1 LIEIILFALGIT
13 TGIYGVLVGAGG
25 GFILAPVLILFFSK
39 DPEVAAGTSL
49 ALVSINSISGFIAYR
64 KTGFIDVRSG
74 LLFAVAAIPG
84 SVLAPFVLDAMPGN
98 TFRTLFGVLLLAL
111 AVHMFFRRGHR
122 EEDTEYSGSEIIFDS
137 SFPKWMD
144 FTVKERKIKSSVG
157 VTFIYKFN
165 ESMAVTFNLILGFV
179 SSFFGTGGG
188 FLRTPIL
195 VSVFSF
201 PIKVAVATS
210 IFSLSFYATIG
221 AAAHAFNQNIEWYP
235 TLVWGGI
242 GLVLG
247 GQIGARVAQRIK
259 SFWILK
265 LLLLV
270 VLFLGVQLVLEGL
283 WPGLI
288 NLPEAH

>member
-1 LIEIILFALGIT
+1 
-13 TGIYGVLVGAGG
+13 
-25 GFILAPVLILFFSK
+25 
-39 DPEVAAGTSL
+39 
-49 ALVSINSISGFIAYR
+49 
-64 KTGFIDVRSG
+64 
-74 LLFAVAAIPG
+74 
-84 SVLAPFVLDAMPGN
+84 
-98 TFRTLFGVLLLAL
+98 
-111 AVHMFFRRGHR
+111 MFFRRGHR

-195 VSVFSF
+195 VSEFSF

>member
-1 LIEIILFALGIT
+1 
-13 TGIYGVLVGAGG
+13 
-25 GFILAPVLILFFSK
+25 
-39 DPEVAAGTSL
+39 
-49 ALVSINSISGFIAYR
+49 
-64 KTGFIDVRSG
+64 
-74 LLFAVAAIPG
+74 
-84 SVLAPFVLDAMPGN
+84 
-98 TFRTLFGVLLLAL
+98 
-111 AVHMFFRRGHR
+111 MFFHRGHR

-210 IFSLSFYATIG
+210 IFSLSLLFQFY
-221 AAAHAFNQNIEWYP
+221 
-235 TLVWGGI
+235 
-242 GLVLG
+242 
-247 GQIGARVAQRIK
+247 
-259 SFWILK
+259 
-265 LLLLV
+265 
-270 VLFLGVQLVLEGL
+270 
-283 WPGLI
+283 
-288 NLPEAH
+288 

>member
-1 LIEIILFALGIT
+1 MIEIILFALGIT

-111 AVHMFFRRGHR
+111 AVHMFFRRGNQ
-122 EEDTEYSGSEIIFDS
+122 EEDSEYSGSEIIFDS
-137 SFPKWMD
+137 TFPKWMD
-144 FTVKERKIKSSVG
+144 FTVKERKIRSSDG

-210 IFSLSFYATIG
+210 IFSLSFPK
-221 AAAHAFNQNIEWYP
+221 Q
-235 TLVWGGI
+235 
-242 GLVLG
+242 
-247 GQIGARVAQRIK
+247 
-259 SFWILK
+259 
-265 LLLLV
+265 
-270 VLFLGVQLVLEGL
+270 
-283 WPGLI
+283 
-288 NLPEAH
+288 